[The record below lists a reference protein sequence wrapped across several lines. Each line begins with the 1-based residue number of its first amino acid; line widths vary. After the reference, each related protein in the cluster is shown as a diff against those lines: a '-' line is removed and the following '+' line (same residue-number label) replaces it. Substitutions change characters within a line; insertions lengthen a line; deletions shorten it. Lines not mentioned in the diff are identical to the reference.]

1 MEESGAPA
9 KVRSFNGR
17 NYIMEE
23 AIWGDF
29 ALIKAWK
36 ADTLGNCIFKG
47 ARGNAAPC
55 TAAHCGA
62 TLCSAGYRGATQR
75 RARAATHGSAV
86 QRGATYRV
94 AGTAR
99 NFNLP
104 MATAA
109 TRTFVEVEE
118 IVQPGGAAACCNVAQ
133 RVATRRSFATRC
145 NRAWRS
151 VLHHDASCSIT

>member
-47 ARGNAAPC
+47 TAESRANQSRIRC
-55 TAAHCGA
+55 TA
-62 TLCSAGYRGATQR
+62 
-75 RARAATHGSAV
+75 
-86 QRGATYRV
+86 
-94 AGTAR
+94 
-99 NFNLP
+99 
-104 MATAA
+104 
-109 TRTFVEVEE
+109 
-118 IVQPGGAAACCNVAQ
+118 
-133 RVATRRSFATRC
+133 
-145 NRAWRS
+145 S
-151 VLHHDASCSIT
+151 VLGRKSTQSTITRKYLGAPRVTLVPEVPNPCGQHMRWLPVQAANNEMSADCRT